1 MNSSLRRR
9 FISPLKIIYIVS
21 NYSSP
26 TIHLFCEIIYIV
38 CPLVKL
44 DTDGSLNLPSRILIL
59 SANASRVGEIFTF
72 VGNARV
78 CLAET
83 GESVRVSFAII
94 LESRVGRLRDHEDLE
109 EHAISIARKKIT
121 FVRRGE
127 IASMKSS
134 EFAVLVKLS

>member
-1 MNSSLRRR
+1 M
-9 FISPLKIIYIVS
+9 PL
-21 NYSSP
+21 
-26 TIHLFCEIIYIV
+26 
-38 CPLVKL
+38 
-44 DTDGSLNLPSRILIL
+44 RILIL

-72 VGNARV
+72 VENARV

-94 LESRVGRLRDHEDLE
+94 LESRVERLRDHEDLE
-109 EHAISIARKKIT
+109 EHAISIAKKKIT